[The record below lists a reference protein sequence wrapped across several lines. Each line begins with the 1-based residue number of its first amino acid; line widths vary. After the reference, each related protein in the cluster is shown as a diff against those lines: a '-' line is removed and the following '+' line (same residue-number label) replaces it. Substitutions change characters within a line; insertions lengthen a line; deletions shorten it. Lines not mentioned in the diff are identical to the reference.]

1 MTGNA
6 RTAAAHAKVTPVPNL
21 GFGELVVI
29 LLIVVLIFG
38 ATRLPQI
45 GEGIGKA
52 IKNFKRGIASD
63 DDIDVSPKAK
73 RVAAKSS
80 AEDAPRT
87 KSRAGDDAE
96 DAGDEEEAEIV
107 QKKRE

>member
-1 MTGNA
+1 M
-6 RTAAAHAKVTPVPNL
+6 PNL

-63 DDIDVSPKAK
+63 DDIDVSPKRK

-80 AEDAPRT
+80 AEDGPRR
-87 KSRAGDDAE
+87 KSRASDDDDEAE
-96 DAGDEEEAEIV
+96 DDVGEEEAEIV
-107 QKKRE
+107 QKNRD

>member
-1 MTGNA
+1 M
-6 RTAAAHAKVTPVPNL
+6 PNL

-52 IKNFKRGIASD
+52 IKNFKRGISSD
-63 DDIDVSPKAK
+63 DDIDVSPRAK
-73 RVAAKSS
+73 RVSSKSS
-80 AEDAPRT
+80 AEDVPRS
-87 KSRAGDDAE
+87 KSRARDE
-96 DAGDEEEAEIV
+96 DGGDEDEAAAEAEIV
-107 QKKRE
+107 AKKRD